1 MTVHPRSLIFDV
13 RPGEWR
19 PLLVIGGAMGAI
31 LAAHTI
37 AETARDALF
46 LQRVP
51 TRWLALVYLALA
63 ALAVI
68 ALAGNARVIRR
79 LGRRQALVSTLMV
92 AAFGTTMF
100 YVLRTSDAVA
110 FALYLWTGLLG
121 TVVVAQF
128 WLLAATYFT
137 SSEAKRLYGL
147 VAAMGALGALLGALS
162 ATGLLY
168 LISVK
173 RMLPVAAGFYVL
185 AALILAWADD
195 PALEAMRSNPARP
208 QPAPSDSTRLREHP
222 YVLRL
227 AALSL
232 LGVAAALVADYLL
245 KATAATQLA
254 PSELP
259 QFFAR
264 YNSVVSVL
272 SLILQLV
279 GASWLLR
286 KVGALGAVTILPA
299 ALLLGGSAT
308 VLTGGAFIAVAM
320 TRGADASMRHSVN
333 RVSSELLWMPV
344 PAELRTRVREALES
358 VFARAA
364 QAATALLLLG
374 LALAG
379 VMTPLVMAGL
389 LVGLA
394 AAWLVVASSLRAGYL
409 TELRGA
415 LMKPSFDTDQELDIA
430 SVEVVVEALASLDD
444 KRVIAAVKV
453 LQRHH
458 RTRLIPA
465 LLLHHDSPEVIA
477 VALDAIAVKDRTDW
491 MPLTQR
497 LLDADHPLIRIAAI
511 RALARAGEREAI
523 RKGLADGDPVVRAS
537 AVFWEANSSDVP
549 DLLAFPPVAALL
561 DADDADSDTVR
572 RIVIEAIRDDGGP
585 RWKSVLIKLAEQDD
599 PALIGSLSRAI
610 ERVPD
615 PSFVSFLVGR
625 LATRAGRSDVR
636 AALIAIGAPALDH
649 LEHALVDGKTPPRI
663 RLHIPTTIA
672 MYGSPRAGQILMAR
686 LEAETS
692 GAVRYRLLR
701 AIARLAIHHRIRFDV
716 GQLLDELRHHVREH
730 FRLMGLAVAIERE
743 HDPRAS
749 ARLLRGLLRD
759 KISQARDRVFLVLQS
774 LHPREDVRSIER
786 AFEAGARVARAH
798 AFEFLDTLTRSRI
811 YDDPR
816 ADGLRDA
823 MLVAYEELGFEK
835 QIERVGAFVDPPA
848 TPAESLARLLRDSDS
863 LLAACAAYH
872 SLELGPSALS
882 ERVRDLEHERPG
894 LLAPLGLSTAEAPG

>member
-1 MTVHPRSLIFDV
+1 MTVRPRSLIFDV

-19 PLLVIGGAMGAI
+19 PLLVMGGAMGAI

-46 LQRVP
+46 LQRIP
-51 TRWLALVYLALA
+51 TRWLSLVYLTLA
-63 ALAVI
+63 GLAVI
-68 ALAGNARVIRR
+68 ALAGNARVVRR

-100 YVLRTSDAVA
+100 YVLRTTDAAA

-168 LISVK
+168 LISVE
-173 RMLPVAAGFYVL
+173 RLLPIAAGFYVL
-185 AALILAWADD
+185 AALVLAWAAD
-195 PALEAMRSNPARP
+195 PPLESMRTGPRP
-208 QPAPSDSTRLREHP
+208 QPPPSDSTRLREHP

-227 AALSL
+227 AALAM

-245 KATAATQLA
+245 KATAAAQLA

-264 YNSVVSVL
+264 YNSAVSVL

-286 KVGALGAVTILPA
+286 KVGALGAVTFLPA

-308 VLTGGAFIAVAM
+308 LLTGGAFIAVAL

-333 RVSSELLWMPV
+333 RVASELLWMPV
-344 PAELRTRVREALES
+344 PSELRGRVREALES
-358 VFARAA
+358 VVARAV
-364 QAATALLLLG
+364 QAATALVLLG

-379 VMTPLVMAGL
+379 VMTPLVMAAV
-389 LVGLA
+389 LVGLTA
-394 AAWLVVASSLRAGYL
+394 VWLVVASSLRAGYL

-415 LMKPSFDTDQELDIA
+415 LMKPAFDTDQDLDIA

-549 DLLAFPPVAALL
+549 DLLTFPPVAALL

-615 PSFVSFLVGR
+615 PSFVPFLVGR

-636 AALIAIGAPALDH
+636 AALIAIGEPALDH
-649 LEHALVDGKTPPRI
+649 LEQALADPKTPPRI

-672 MYGSPRAGQILMAR
+672 LYGSPRAGKILMAR
-686 LEAETS
+686 LGAETS

-716 GQLLDELRHHVREH
+716 GQLLDELRHHIREH

-743 HDPRAS
+743 HDPRDS

-786 AFEAGARVARAH
+786 AFEAGTRVARAH

-816 ADGLRDA
+816 AAGLRDA

-872 SLELGPSALS
+872 SLEHGPSALS
-882 ERVRDLEHERPG
+882 DRVRDLEHERPG
-894 LLAPLGLSTAEAPG
+894 LLAPLGLSTAGAPG